1 MAKVL
6 VQYRN
11 TSPIEVDE
19 TSVTAQKAR
28 AGKGNWKLVN
38 GEAEVAAFEEKKSE
52 SADASDAANEAKEV
66 KSESAYEAPTA
77 PAPAP
82 APATKGKGGRKKKA
96 NQ

>member
-38 GEAEVAAFEEKKSE
+38 GEAQVAAFEEKKSE
-52 SADASDAANEAKEV
+52 SADASDAANEAQEV
-66 KSESAYEAPTA
+66 KSESADEVPTA

-82 APATKGKGGRKKKA
+82 KGKGGRKKKT